1 MCSLLGSCALQ
12 GTKNDL
18 DIKSFAHQVFLL
30 NLVKAPRPSI
40 SNVIGGNAV

>member
-30 NLVKAPRPSI
+30 NLDKAPRPSI